1 MTHFKVFDITET
13 VFVINEFFG
22 YAGSTYA
29 HRPKINVQRKLINH
43 NERTQRRPWHDF
55 GIFLAYK
62 RRPNNKFVSV
72 CILFF
77 KCK

>member
-55 GIFLAYK
+55 G
-62 RRPNNKFVSV
+62 RRPNKFVSV